1 MSQESKVAYE
11 GPRTP
16 RPDEWD
22 AVCELERAVFFPD
35 APTCWT
41 WMRRWPMSLHP
52 DARQQALTIFHDGRP
67 VSSMNRLVRD
77 MLVHGHRL
85 RLGYIGA
92 VCTDPAYRGQ
102 GLASTL
108 LDATLRQLHAED
120 VDLVYISGTRGLYY
134 GAGAN
139 HAAIEER
146 SLLALGAL
154 NNAGDDIAVRLADE
168 EDIDVLVMLAQGE
181 GVRVIRPRA
190 DWEFVIQ
197 EGHCRGRPCAFYLV
211 ERGGVPVAYLLW
223 QYDRAHHATRLIEL
237 AGDRASLLAALSH
250 ACRQSAIEEII
261 EVNVPHG
268 DLLALLLAAQ
278 GVAPMPARSSGTIK
292 LLDLARTMGKLL
304 PYFRERLPGWDQREL
319 HIAAGKERYV
329 VWTADGWLQVEGESQ
344 LLWLLLGRPADAPQ
358 STVVAHGTMQA
369 LVERC
374 LPLPLPWLHLNMI

>member
-1 MSQESKVAYE
+1 MSQKQVMYE
-11 GPRTP
+11 GPRMP
-16 RPDEWD
+16 HPNEWD

-35 APTCWT
+35 APTYWT

-52 DARQQALTIFHDGRP
+52 DARQQALTLFHDGHP

-146 SLLALGAL
+146 FILEPGSLD
-154 NNAGDDIAVRLADE
+154 NAGDDVTVRLAGE
-168 EDIDVLVMLAQGE
+168 EDIDALVMLAQGE
-181 GVRVIRPRA
+181 GVRIIRPRA

-211 ERGGVPVAYLLW
+211 ECGSVPVAYLLW
-223 QYDRAHHATRLIEL
+223 QYERARHATRLIEL
-237 AGDRASLLAALSH
+237 AGDRASLLAALARVRRESPPEET
-250 ACRQSAIEEII
+250 IEI
-261 EVNVPHG
+261 NVPHG
-268 DLLALLLAAQ
+268 DILALMLAAQ
-278 GVAPMPARSSGTIK
+278 GIAPIPTRSSGTIK
-292 LLDLARTMGKLL
+292 LLDPTRTMGKLF
-304 PYFRERLPGWDQREL
+304 PYFRERLRGWDRREL
-319 HIAAGKERYV
+319 HVAAGKERYV
-329 VWTADGWLQVEGESQ
+329 AWTADGWLQVEGESQ

-358 STVVAHGTMQA
+358 STVVAHGAMWA

-374 LPLPLPWLHLNMI
+374 LPLPLPWVHLNMI